1 MTGIAHPGCRFRR
14 AGALAAALL
23 VAAVLV
29 RAQDPTRLES
39 EIAAF
44 ERADAA
50 KPPPPAPVVFT
61 GSSSIRMWPALAA
74 AFPDQPVLNRGFGG
88 SEMSDLLHYFDRVV
102 TVYRPPLVV
111 VYEGDNDLAAGE
123 SPARVLAE
131 YEQFVARVHAA
142 LPGTGIL
149 LLAVK
154 PSPSRAAWMDAQRAL
169 NAGLRDLAAF
179 DPAVGLVDVFT
190 PMLGSDGLP
199 RRELFLSDQLHLT
212 PAGYAVWHAALDPVL
227 DRWMGRGVPQPL
239 GFTREPADGTGEEFH
254 AAVFEAAVEG
264 SPPIAVQWLTNG
276 VPVPGAR
283 ALRLTLDPVTP
294 AMEGTAVAVV
304 ATHRD
309 GSLTSRHATL
319 HVVPDVTSPVPV
331 SATSVDGRHLALTF
345 SERLAPLTARDPA
358 RYRVTGGGVAV
369 TNVTDAGGP
378 VVELTLD
385 RTLTGVFAVQVEG
398 VSDPAGNR
406 ILPGAS
412 VTGEVLDPARQPWL
426 FDFGPATRSTTRGPA
441 PNDPD
446 WVWNNVTPAIGTVP
460 SGRLLNLVDRLGR
473 KTDAGL
479 VILRRFNGTHEDGL
493 PAPGEFPANACVD
506 SLFGNT
512 EPVDGL
518 GEILPAFRLFRLD
531 PDLAYD
537 LEFHASA
544 PAAGGSRETVYT
556 VLGARTATATL
567 EPAGNATGTAT
578 VPGMRPSAAGEIN
591 LTLAAGPANDRPPHF
606 TALGALRVTPR
617 LPELRILAR
626 LLPGARIRLDWTG
639 PGTPQWAPTIAGP
652 WTSYA
657 PGLVPPLEESVA
669 EAVARYFR
677 VVGTT
682 GP

>member
-1 MTGIAHPGCRFRR
+1 MTGIARLGHRFRR
-14 AGALAAALL
+14 AGVLAAAVLG
-23 VAAVLV
+23 VAGLV

-50 KPPPPAPVVFT
+50 QPPPPDPVLFT

-88 SEMSDLLHYFDRVV
+88 SQMSDLLHFFDRVV

-154 PSPSRAAWMDAQRAL
+154 PSPSRTAWMDAQRAL
-169 NAGLRDLAAF
+169 NAGLRDLAAL
-179 DPAVGLVDVFT
+179 DPAVGFVDVFT
-190 PMLGSDGLP
+190 PMLGTDGQP
-199 RRELFLSDQLHLT
+199 RRELFLSDLLHMT

-227 DRWMGRGVPQPL
+227 DLWMGRGVPQPL
-239 GFTREPADGTGEEFH
+239 GFTREPADGTAEEFH
-254 AAVFEAAVEG
+254 AAVFEAAVQG
-264 SPPIAVQWLTNG
+264 SPPVAVQWLTNG
-276 VPVPGAR
+276 VPVPGAQV
-283 ALRLTLDPVTP
+283 LRLTLDPVIRTLD
-294 AMEGTAVAVV
+294 GTAVAVV
-304 ATHRD
+304 ATNRD
-309 GSLTSRHATL
+309 GSLASRHAIL
-319 HVVPDVTSPVPV
+319 RVVPDVTPPAPVAV
-331 SATSVDGRHLALTF
+331 ASVDGRHLALTF
-345 SERLAPLTARDPA
+345 SERLDPLTARDPA
-358 RYRVTGGGVAV
+358 RYRVTGGGAAV

-378 VVELTLD
+378 VVQLVLD
-385 RTLTGVFAVQVEG
+385 RTLTGVFGVQVEG

-406 ILPGAS
+406 ILPGSS

-426 FDFGPATRSTTRGPA
+426 FDFGPATRPTTRGPA
-441 PNDPD
+441 PDDPD
-446 WVWNNVTPAIGTVP
+446 WAWNNVTPTVGAVP

-479 VILRRFNGTHEDGL
+479 VILRRFNGAHEDGL
-493 PAPGEFPANACVD
+493 PAPGEFPANASMD

-512 EPVDGL
+512 EPVNGL
-518 GEILPAFRLFRLD
+518 GDVLPAFRLFRLD

-544 PAAGGSRETVYT
+544 PAGGSRETAYT

-578 VPGMRPSAAGEIN
+578 VPGMRPTAAGEISV
-591 LTLAAGPANDRPPHF
+591 TLSAGPANDRPPHF

-617 LPELRILAR
+617 LPELRILAT
-626 LLPGARIRLDWTG
+626 LLPGGRIRLDWTG
-639 PGTPQWAPTIAGP
+639 PGTLQSAPTVAGP
-652 WTSYA
+652 WTPYA
-657 PGLVPPLEESVA
+657 PGQVPPLEESVA
-669 EAVARYFR
+669 EGGARYFR
-677 VVGTT
+677 VLSPA